1 MFPQIFPPARLIV
14 CYPLKTPKLC
24 STCRQPTESSRA
36 LSHTVEAIRA
46 IGRRMISQKK
56 SEILAST
63 DAETKGGVRM
73 NEGHSGPR
81 FTLLTR
87 QGEHG
92 YRYPGQRADE

>member
-1 MFPQIFPPARLIV
+1 
-14 CYPLKTPKLC
+14 
-24 STCRQPTESSRA
+24 
-36 LSHTVEAIRA
+36 
-46 IGRRMISQKK
+46 MISKKK